1 MARSK
6 SVDHRRERCALD
18 RKIGGGRRWL
28 RRIIRWMLVASLG
41 LIVAHGWWARSS
53 ERELDEQIRAYAAA
67 GEAIY
72 PADLRDTAVADGDN
86 AVIALRAAIGLMKDS
101 AAEWRVFGQVDLR
114 LPMSPAVGRMV
125 STVLEGNRAA
135 LRRLDEA
142 AEKPGADW
150 GMRFE
155 SPLLMARPEGLA
167 GALHAAVLLRAA
179 ALYAHDQG
187 DELEALRRVG
197 QMLAVARIVDRQ
209 GLEEAHA
216 AALAIAVMAARAAC
230 EIAPNLKL
238 RSPSLVSARR
248 LSDEF
253 LDERWIME
261 GQARSLR
268 ASRAILWDTAK
279 AVAGGRSDLLMDGN
293 GQQRA
298 GRLGCYAA
306 KPLMMTD
313 ALWMVRYASAM
324 TDSARRAAD
333 WPAFMRT
340 APPDPIGLALQ
351 PRGHFLAIA
360 LLPDFRQSI
369 GAQYRA
375 MTECRIA
382 AIALAAGTYAGER
395 AGAWPAGAEQLV
407 GAYLP
412 YVPFDPMAAGGRPLR
427 LVSAAAGALIYGVGS
442 DGVDDG
448 GSAVTPAGWN
458 GRAAGDWER
467 RDFVVTLKRPRPPT
481 TMPAG
486 GRS

>member
-1 MARSK
+1 
-6 SVDHRRERCALD
+6 
-18 RKIGGGRRWL
+18 
-28 RRIIRWMLVASLG
+28 MLVGSVG

-72 PADLRDTAVADGDN
+72 PADLNDRPVADADN
-86 AVIALRAAIGLMKDS
+86 AVIALRAAMGLMKDS
-101 AAEWRVFGQVDLR
+101 AAEWRTFGQVDLR
-114 LPMSPAVGRMV
+114 LPMSRAVGRMV

-155 SPLLMARPEGLA
+155 SPLLMARPEGLP
-167 GALHAAVLLRAA
+167 GALHATVLLRAA

-187 DELEALRRVG
+187 DELEALRRVR

-216 AALAIAVMAARAAC
+216 AALAIAAMAARAAC
-230 EIAPNLKL
+230 EIAPDLKL

-248 LSDEF
+248 LSEEF
-253 LDERWIME
+253 LNERWMME

-268 ASRAILWDTAK
+268 ASRAIMWDTAK
-279 AVAGGRSDLLMDGN
+279 AVAGGRSELLMDGDRQP
-293 GQQRA
+293 GA
-298 GRLGCYAA
+298 APGRLGCYAA

-324 TDSARRAAD
+324 TDAARRAAD

-427 LVSAAAGALIYGVGS
+427 LVSAAEGAVVYSVGS

-467 RDFVVTLKRPRPPT
+467 RDFVVTLKRRPPT

-486 GRS
+486 GHS